1 MAEVAAV
8 ALVQSLAWELP
19 CTVGVAKKK
28 KEEEGEEE
36 EEEENHSITWKK
48 HLNQSKYTNGQ

>member
-36 EEEENHSITWKK
+36 EEGGRRRRKK
-48 HLNQSKYTNGQ
+48 KTIQLLGKNI